1 MLPSS
6 REPGDKTRTSAGQ
19 DQGSTVARKG
29 GKDPRACGGEGWWE
43 RAQGEGH
50 TSLKTSWRMEEEE
63 GLPLEPQTFLL
74 PLPPLDIWSVNVS
87 VFGAR
92 GYHFSWKE
100 KEVPTAAAAGTQLS
114 SNELENSFPLILIIL
129 EAS

>member
-1 MLPSS
+1 MAVRS
-6 REPGDKTRTSAGQ
+6 
-19 DQGSTVARKG
+19 
-29 GKDPRACGGEGWWE
+29 GGEEPKGKN
-43 RAQGEGH
+43 H
-50 TSLKTSWRMEEEE
+50 TLLKPWRVEEEEKEEKEEE
-63 GLPLEPQTFLL
+63 GLPLEPGTFPL

-92 GYHFSWKE
+92 GDHFSWKE

>member
-1 MLPSS
+1 MGV
-6 REPGDKTRTSAGQ
+6 RADGEEPK
-19 DQGSTVARKG
+19 
-29 GKDPRACGGEGWWE
+29 GKDNS
-43 RAQGEGH
+43 
-50 TSLKTSWRMEEEE
+50 SLKPSWRMKEKEE

-87 VFGAR
+87 VFGAC
-92 GYHFSWKE
+92 GDHFSWKE